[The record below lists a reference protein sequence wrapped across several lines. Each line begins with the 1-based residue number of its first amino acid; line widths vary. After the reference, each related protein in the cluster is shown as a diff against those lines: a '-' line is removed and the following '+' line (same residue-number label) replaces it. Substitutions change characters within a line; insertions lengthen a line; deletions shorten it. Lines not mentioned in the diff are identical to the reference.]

1 MKAVRI
7 HGYGGPEV
15 LTLEEAA
22 CPRPAAGEILVR
34 VHAAGVNP
42 VDWKVR
48 EGHLKTL
55 VQHRFPLIPGWD
67 FSGVVVAAGPGA
79 GRFRKGE
86 EVYSRPDLARDGAYA
101 EYIVVREAEVARKP
115 KSLDH
120 IQAAAV
126 PLACLTAWQ
135 ALFDASGLSRGQRVL
150 IHAAAGGVGTF
161 AVQLAKWKGAYV
173 IGTASPRN
181 HELLRRLGAD
191 ELIDYQAT
199 PFEDAV
205 GDVDVVLDTMAGE
218 VQQRSWKVLKRGGIL
233 VSILSPPSAEEAAAH
248 GARGK
253 PVFVQ
258 PNAAELAQIAELI
271 DSGAVIPVVETILPL
286 AEARRAQE
294 LSQAGHVRG
303 KIVLRVAG

>member
-1 MKAVRI
+1 VRI

-15 LTLEEAA
+15 LKLEEVA
-22 CPRPAAGEILVR
+22 CPRPAAGEVLVR

-48 EGHLKTL
+48 EGQLKDFLKHRLPL
-55 VQHRFPLIPGWD
+55 VPGWD
-67 FSGVVVAAGPGA
+67 FSGVVAAAGPGA
-79 GRFRKGE
+79 GRFHKGD

-101 EYIVVREAEVARKP
+101 EYIVAKEAEVARKP

-135 ALFDASGLSRGQRVL
+135 ALFDAASLQRGQRVL

-173 IGTASPRN
+173 IGTASRRN
-181 HELLRRLGAD
+181 HELLRHLGAD

-218 VQQRSWKVLKRGGIL
+218 VQRRSWKVLKRGGIL
-233 VSILSPPSAEEAAAH
+233 VSILGPPSAEEAAAH
-248 GARGK
+248 GVRGK
-253 PVFVQ
+253 PVFVR
-258 PNAAELAQIAELI
+258 PNAGQLAEIAALV
-271 DSGAVIPVVETILPL
+271 DAGTLTVVVETILPL

-303 KIVLRVAG
+303 KIVLRVTG